1 MWPLFVAFGAVAG
14 LAGHLYNGTLLR
26 TLAVM
31 DRLDRWPIEVRAA
44 AIGELVGALGFFV
57 PTLIGGGDGIP
68 QRTLA
73 GGAVLAVLP
82 LAFVLRFGLGAVS
95 YAAPVPGGLFAPIL
109 VLGAQLGLFFG
120 AFCRLAI
127 PAAGLDPTAFAVVGM
142 AAFFTAVVQA
152 PVTGIVLV
160 IEMTAGS
167 RCSSQRSRPVLRQCW
182 CRTCC
187 AASRSTIPY
196 GSGFAGCS
204 RARQPPPLLE
214 RQMHEQ
220 KIAVDHQQGAGNGKY
235 SARMDEQARCEPGR
249 AGRWGFRDPAIA
261 QNTC

>member
-14 LAGHLYNGTLLR
+14 LAGHLYNGTSLR

-57 PTLIGGGDGIP
+57 PTLIGGGDEIP

-160 IEMTAGS
+160 IEMTPGP
-167 RCSSQRSRPVLRQCW
+167 RCSSQRRGLFCGNAGAEPAARRPDLRFLTGAALPAAAERGSLRRYSSGRCTSR
-182 CRTCC
+182 
-187 AASRSTIPY
+187 
-196 GSGFAGCS
+196 
-204 RARQPPPLLE
+204 
-214 RQMHEQ
+214 
-220 KIAVDHQQGAGNGKY
+220 K
-235 SARMDEQARCEPGR
+235 
-249 AGRWGFRDPAIA
+249 
-261 QNTC
+261 

>member
-14 LAGHLYNGTLLR
+14 LAGHLYNGTSLR

-57 PTLIGGGDGIP
+57 PTLIGGGDEIR

-120 AFCRLAI
+120 AFCSWPSRLRASI
-127 PAAGLDPTAFAVVGM
+127 RRLSPWSAWRRSSRQSCRLRLPASCWS
-142 AAFFTAVVQA
+142 
-152 PVTGIVLV
+152 
-160 IEMTAGS
+160 S
-167 RCSSQRSRPVLRQCW
+167 R
-182 CRTCC
+182 
-187 AASRSTIPY
+187 
-196 GSGFAGCS
+196 
-204 RARQPPPLLE
+204 
-214 RQMHEQ
+214 
-220 KIAVDHQQGAGNGKY
+220 
-235 SARMDEQARCEPGR
+235 
-249 AGRWGFRDPAIA
+249 
-261 QNTC
+261 

>member
-14 LAGHLYNGTLLR
+14 LAGHLYNGTSLR

-57 PTLIGGGDGIP
+57 PTLIGGGDEIP

-142 AAFFTAVVQA
+142 
-152 PVTGIVLV
+152 GGVLHGSR
-160 IEMTAGS
+160 AGS
-167 RCSSQRSRPVLRQCW
+167 GYRHRAGHRDDPRPTMLLPTTRPVLRQCW

-220 KIAVDHQQGAGNGKY
+220 KIAVDHEQGAGIGKY
-235 SARMDEQARCEPGR
+235 SARMDDASR
-249 AGRWGFRDPAIA
+249 AERVGGGSATRR
-261 QNTC
+261 